1 VEGSDCRIIQGNKFS
16 IFLKELRKSG
26 KRLRIPEP
34 RDLINIKWGY
44 EPLDCNVQYRT
55 FS

>member
-1 VEGSDCRIIQGNKFS
+1 VVGGDCRVIEDSKFS
-16 IFLKELRKSG
+16 IFLKELRKSR
-26 KRLRIPEP
+26 KRLRLPEP

-44 EPLDCNVQYRT
+44 EPLDYNVQYRT